1 MHRAFGNYASI
12 NFRVL
17 ISKCLMFN
25 LISIFPSSSSKAQ
38 VASSPGIGSSRILT
52 HSADLT
58 LMPELIISIRL
69 GIKWYG
75 DLHVNR
81 PLGSPSIRLMESQ
94 DDSLDPFRVVLASL
108 DSLQLDRL
116 GIRTRDFK

>member
-1 MHRAFGNYASI
+1 MHRAFGNYASAI
-12 NFRVL
+12 FKVL

-25 LISIFPSSSSKAQ
+25 LTSIFPSLSSNAQ

-52 HSADLT
+52 HSADLV

-75 DLHVNR
+75 TY
-81 PLGSPSIRLMESQ
+81 M
-94 DDSLDPFRVVLASL
+94 
-108 DSLQLDRL
+108 
-116 GIRTRDFK
+116 